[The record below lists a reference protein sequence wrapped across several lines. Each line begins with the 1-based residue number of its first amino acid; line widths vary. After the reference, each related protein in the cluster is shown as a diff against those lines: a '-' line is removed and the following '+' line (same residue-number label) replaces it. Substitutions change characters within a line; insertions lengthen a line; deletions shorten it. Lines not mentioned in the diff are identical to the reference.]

1 MNAIRVLLIVAVG
14 LMVANCSTYSIKPDQ
29 SKNGTVDKTPK
40 WYVKYDRD
48 TWTTYQEAASAV
60 SPDME
65 LAVKKSVLLAKAKLS
80 DRINGEMN
88 NRTTITKNEG
98 GTNENLSVQSGSQDA
113 VVNMI
118 TDTMIGNYVVTK
130 SEIFSTG
137 IRSYRAY
144 VLIEISKKNVEKIK
158 ADVLAR
164 RASSQSIDI
173 GQTEKTANS
182 VLNKG

>member
-1 MNAIRVLLIVAVG
+1 
-14 LMVANCSTYSIKPDQ
+14 
-29 SKNGTVDKTPK
+29 
-40 WYVKYDRD
+40 
-48 TWTTYQEAASAV
+48 
-60 SPDME
+60 
-65 LAVKKSVLLAKAKLS
+65 
-80 DRINGEMN
+80 
-88 NRTTITKNEG
+88 
-98 GTNENLSVQSGSQDA
+98 
-113 VVNMI
+113 
-118 TDTMIGNYVVTK
+118 MIGNYIVTK

-158 ADVLAR
+158 ADVLSR